1 MIPWHT
7 RSSTVVYE
15 NPWIRVRED
24 AVDRPDGTPGI
35 YGVMEVRQPAVF
47 VVPLTDDDEVVL
59 VEVHRYTTGT
69 LSLEVP
75 AGGSDGQDP
84 LVAARRELQEETGLV
99 ADRWEPIGTMFALN
113 GVCHAP
119 EHVFLARGLRG
130 ADTVGVPAPHDATAG
145 EHMTAGQRATADEHA
160 SAASQAE
167 EAISAVRRVPW
178 RQALALVQDGT
189 ITDGETVAAL
199 MYAAVALG
207 RVS

>member
-1 MIPWHT
+1 MNPWRT

-24 AVDRPDGTPGI
+24 AVDRPDGTAGI

-47 VVPLTDDDEVVL
+47 VVPVTDDDEVVL
-59 VEVHRYTTGT
+59 VEVFRYTTGT

-84 LVAARRELQEETGLV
+84 LVAAQRELAEETGLV
-99 ADRWEPIGTMFALN
+99 ADRWEALGTMFALN

-119 EHVFLARGLRG
+119 EHVFLARGLRDSAPAG
-130 ADTVGVPAPHDATAG
+130 EGPAGESATGVGVGVA
-145 EHMTAGQRATADEHA
+145 R
-160 SAASQAE
+160 SQAE
-167 EAISAVRRVPW
+167 EGIAGMRRVPW
-178 RQALALVQDGT
+178 AQALDLVRDGT

-199 MYAAVALG
+199 MYAALALG
-207 RVS
+207 RVR